1 MTGERIKE
9 TMARL
14 FTTEQEKAEATTQEP
29 EKKKRRRSLVDHD
42 PLPEPAAAEKKTRR
56 SIIDREPLP
65 GATAD
70 ELKKRR
76 TRKGKP
82 AELRKTHNFT
92 VLMTEQMYQQ
102 LKAIAENKG
111 LSMNGIITR
120 LIKKYIVVHDIDQE
134 EDI

>member
-1 MTGERIKE
+1 MSIDDAK
-9 TMARL
+9 MSM
-14 FTTEQEKAEATTQEP
+14 AEALT
-29 EKKKRRRSLVDHD
+29 SGIASD
-42 PLPEPAAAEKKTRR
+42 PEPAAEEKKTRR